1 MNEDKVGKGARPI
14 LPWFRADSKRPLKPQ
29 LKKALVL
36 KRVSVRKG
44 GVRGALEFPA
54 LYLAKPPSGARRNE
68 GPSASKT
75 PGVER

>member
-14 LPWFRADSKRPLKPQ
+14 LPWFRADLKRPLKPQ

-36 KRVSVRKG
+36 KRVSIRKG

-54 LYLAKPPSGARRNE
+54 LYLVKPSSGARRNQ
-68 GPSASKT
+68 GPSDSRT
-75 PGVER
+75 SGVER